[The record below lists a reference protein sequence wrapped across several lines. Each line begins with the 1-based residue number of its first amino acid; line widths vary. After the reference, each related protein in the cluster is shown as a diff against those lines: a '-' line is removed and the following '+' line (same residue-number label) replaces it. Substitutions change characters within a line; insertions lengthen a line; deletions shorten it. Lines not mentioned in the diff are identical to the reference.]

1 MYTESEKFA
10 VLAEVA
16 YDNKKLDEYFGPGQY
31 ELDPELTTKNSAV
44 IIGPESDITISYRG
58 TNLHD
63 ISDIVADIGITI
75 GLNHLPAGFRPSRF
89 KEANQTYNN
98 VVAKYPSSKIVTT
111 GHSLGGAQSLQVA
124 KEHQLE
130 GHHYNIG
137 ASVVDAGLQLKNF
150 VSCSGE
156 NACPELKKQTIYSTG
171 SDILS
176 AGMLPHLTRM
186 FGKEKVEFKKP
197 RLDIRDFFNHSLA
210 HFLPAV
216 RDIAVETKKSVVE
229 IYNKIEESDPIK
241 FAIMSKRD
249 TDFCVVFANHPV
261 CLKTKIKQR
270 REY

>member
-16 YDNKKLDEYFGPGQY
+16 YDNKKLDEYFGEGQY
-31 ELDPELTTKNSAV
+31 ELDPDLTTKNSAV
-44 IIGPESDITISYRG
+44 ILGPGSDVVISYRG

-89 KEANQTYNN
+89 KEADQTYNA
-98 VVAKYPSSKIVTT
+98 VAQKYPGYKIVTT
-111 GHSLGGAQSLQVA
+111 GHSLGAAQSLQVA
-124 KEHQLE
+124 KEHGLE
-130 GHHYNIG
+130 GFHYNIG

-150 VSCSGE
+150 VACSGAE
-156 NACPELKKQTIYSTG
+156 ACPELKNQTIYSTG
-171 SDILS
+171 SDVLS
-176 AGMLPHLTRM
+176 AGMLPHLTKM
-186 FGKEKVEFKKP
+186 FGKEKVQIVKP

-216 RDIAVETKKSVVE
+216 KDIAVETKKSVVE
-229 IYNKIEESDPIK
+229 VYQKIEAQDPIK

-249 TDFCVVFANHPV
+249 NDFCVVFANHPS
-261 CLKTKIKQR
+261 CQKNKLKQK